1 MAYTVRKLLESE
13 QFPKMKLLCGEKGL
27 DLEVKGIRIIE
38 IEDMERYLTGGEIL
52 ITSFQV
58 YLSCSDREVEQH
70 FEDLVKSDI
79 SGFIVKKRKEYDPT
93 GRRLSLLE
101 KHCKKYEIPLVEIPG
116 DFDYWGIIRHV
127 MIQVFDKD
135 TARLKYFKITH
146 DSFNSFILK
155 NNGSSNTASDIIKFL
170 SIMIENPVVLYYGN
184 LNCMVST
191 NSDNS
196 KLILSDEIQP
206 YKPNIITKFQYM
218 KQMKGSC
225 VQYVVKFAILSE
237 VEVYITITEENR
249 ELTELDYMAIENAII
264 NLQYGFLSE
273 FAQDEVKKKYQRDI
287 VHNILNG
294 LLSSKEMTEA
304 AAQLGMKESDTY
316 RVVDFH
322 TIKKNVQ
329 RKYTKEQLQE
339 VGVIVGELMYLL
351 PDALI
356 YRNMDQIVMIQ
367 QVDSNQ
373 TELEYQKEMEEVED
387 VIQRSIL
394 YRKKDTDFQIGIG
407 KSVEGYQRLKES
419 YHEASRAIKY
429 IDIIRLVTG
438 DKNKSVVHY
447 SNLGFFQI
455 FGEIDD
461 VTELERY
468 IPETL
473 KKSNISVSLIKANR
487 TKITDSN
494 VYGISYGYD
503 VYAGGAGNDNDG
515 DAKDGRSGG
524 FVGFNDEGLLKNNNM
539 YYCDVVRGT
548 KDLVGPFSGK
558 SELDTVYAFNSQEK
572 VEGENNNYRI
582 YRKLDQSLDQ
592 IEKNNS
598 ILNSSHEKDD
608 ASGWDIY
615 TIGHMNPVKT
625 FETLKN
631 AVLVSKGDSVKA
643 DLNAYESS
651 AKAVLMS
658 DTKTTLN
665 TGESDTPEPS
675 ESQDPCDEN
684 IKLTINKVWKD
695 LNNFDHS
702 RPNSITVTISRTW
715 KDKAG
720 NEKTETVPRYESYKI
735 EGSSDKSK
743 WQKVIKELPAYT
755 TDGDE
760 IYYYT
765 YSITEAKVDGYT
777 TTIDKSQDGFTFT
790 ITNRHFPG
798 LPDTGGYGSYLIYL
812 IAVLLF
818 LVYFVMR
825 YKKCKENKKAEK
837 L

>member
-58 YLSCSDREVEQH
+58 YLSCNDREVEQH

-101 KHCKKYEIPLVEIPG
+101 KHCKKYKIPLVEIPG
-116 DFDYWGIIRHV
+116 DLYYWGIIRYV
-127 MIQVFDKD
+127 IMQVFDKA

-146 DSFNSFILK
+146 DNFNTFILN
-155 NNGSSNTASDIIKFL
+155 NNGSCNTASDIIKFL
-170 SIMIENPVVLYYGN
+170 SVMIENPVVLYYGN

-237 VEVYITITEENR
+237 MEIYITITEENR
-249 ELTELDYMAIENAII
+249 NLTELDYMAIENAII

-329 RKYTKEQLQE
+329 RKYTKEQLHE

-367 QVDSNQ
+367 QVDSDQ
-373 TELEYQKEMEEVED
+373 TELEYQKEMEEIEE
-387 VIQRSIL
+387 VIQQSIL
-394 YRKKDTDFQIGIG
+394 HRKKDTDFQIGIG

-419 YHEASRAIKY
+419 YHEASQAIKY
-429 IDIIRLVTG
+429 IEIIRQVTG

-455 FGEIDD
+455 FGKVDD
-461 VTELERY
+461 MTELERC
-468 IPETL
+468 IPDTL
-473 KKSNISVSLIKANR
+473 KKLYLYDDEHKGELITTLQMYLRNNQSIKKTAGAMFVHYR
-487 TKITDSN
+487 T
-494 VYGISYGYD
+494 ISYRLE
-503 VYAGGAGNDNDG
+503 
-515 DAKDGRSGG
+515 KIKQISG
-524 FVGFNDEGLLKNNNM
+524 
-539 YYCDVVRGT
+539 
-548 KDLVGPFSGK
+548 
-558 SELDTVYAFNSQEK
+558 
-572 VEGENNNYRI
+572 I
-582 YRKLDQSLDQ
+582 
-592 IEKNNS
+592 
-598 ILNSSHEKDD
+598 
-608 ASGWDIY
+608 
-615 TIGHMNPVKT
+615 
-625 FETLKN
+625 
-631 AVLVSKGDSVKA
+631 
-643 DLNAYESS
+643 
-651 AKAVLMS
+651 
-658 DTKTTLN
+658 
-665 TGESDTPEPS
+665 
-675 ESQDPCDEN
+675 
-684 IKLTINKVWKD
+684 
-695 LNNFDHS
+695 NFD
-702 RPNSITVTISRTW
+702 N
-715 KDKAG
+715 A
-720 NEKTETVPRYESYKI
+720 NEVLAVSNGLIIYKMLKEI
-735 EGSSDKSK
+735 E
-743 WQKVIKELPAYT
+743 
-755 TDGDE
+755 
-760 IYYYT
+760 
-765 YSITEAKVDGYT
+765 
-777 TTIDKSQDGFTFT
+777 
-790 ITNRHFPG
+790 
-798 LPDTGGYGSYLIYL
+798 
-812 IAVLLF
+812 
-818 LVYFVMR
+818 
-825 YKKCKENKKAEK
+825 
-837 L
+837 

>member
-101 KHCKKYEIPLVEIPG
+101 KHCKKYEIPLVEISE
-116 DFDYWGIIRHV
+116 DSYYWGIIRYV

-146 DSFNSFILK
+146 DSFNTFILK

-170 SIMIENPVVLYYGN
+170 SIMIENPVVLYYGD

-237 VEVYITITEENR
+237 VEIYITITEENR

-273 FAQDEVKKKYQRDI
+273 FAQNEVKKTYQRDLI
-287 VHNILNG
+287 HNILNG

-329 RKYTKEQLQE
+329 RKYTKEQLHE

-419 YHEASRAIKY
+419 YQEASRAIKY

-447 SNLGFFQI
+447 SSLGFFQI

-473 KKSNISVSLIKANR
+473 KKLYLYDDEHKGELITTLQMYLRNKQSIRKTADAMFVHYR
-487 TKITDSN
+487 T
-494 VYGISYGYD
+494 ISYRLE
-503 VYAGGAGNDNDG
+503 
-515 DAKDGRSGG
+515 KIKQISG
-524 FVGFNDEGLLKNNNM
+524 
-539 YYCDVVRGT
+539 
-548 KDLVGPFSGK
+548 
-558 SELDTVYAFNSQEK
+558 
-572 VEGENNNYRI
+572 I
-582 YRKLDQSLDQ
+582 
-592 IEKNNS
+592 
-598 ILNSSHEKDD
+598 
-608 ASGWDIY
+608 
-615 TIGHMNPVKT
+615 
-625 FETLKN
+625 
-631 AVLVSKGDSVKA
+631 
-643 DLNAYESS
+643 
-651 AKAVLMS
+651 
-658 DTKTTLN
+658 
-665 TGESDTPEPS
+665 
-675 ESQDPCDEN
+675 
-684 IKLTINKVWKD
+684 
-695 LNNFDHS
+695 NFD
-702 RPNSITVTISRTW
+702 N
-715 KDKAG
+715 A
-720 NEKTETVPRYESYKI
+720 NEVLAVSNGLIIYKMLKEI
-735 EGSSDKSK
+735 E
-743 WQKVIKELPAYT
+743 
-755 TDGDE
+755 
-760 IYYYT
+760 
-765 YSITEAKVDGYT
+765 
-777 TTIDKSQDGFTFT
+777 
-790 ITNRHFPG
+790 
-798 LPDTGGYGSYLIYL
+798 
-812 IAVLLF
+812 
-818 LVYFVMR
+818 
-825 YKKCKENKKAEK
+825 
-837 L
+837 

>member
-58 YLSCSDREVEQH
+58 YLSCNDREVEQH

-101 KHCKKYEIPLVEIPG
+101 KHCKKYEIPLVEISE
-116 DFDYWGIIRHV
+116 DLHYWGIIRYV
-127 MIQVFDKD
+127 IMQVFDKA

-146 DSFNSFILK
+146 DNFNAFILN
-155 NNGSSNTASDIIKFL
+155 NNGSCNTASNIIKFL
-170 SIMIENPVVLYYGN
+170 SVMIENPVVLYYGN

-329 RKYTKEQLQE
+329 SKYTKEQLHE
-339 VGVIVGELMYLL
+339 VGVIVSELKHLL

-473 KKSNISVSLIKANR
+473 KKLYLYDDEHKGELITTLQMYLRNNQSIKKTADAMFVHYR
-487 TKITDSN
+487 T
-494 VYGISYGYD
+494 ISYRLE
-503 VYAGGAGNDNDG
+503 
-515 DAKDGRSGG
+515 KIKQISG
-524 FVGFNDEGLLKNNNM
+524 
-539 YYCDVVRGT
+539 
-548 KDLVGPFSGK
+548 
-558 SELDTVYAFNSQEK
+558 
-572 VEGENNNYRI
+572 I
-582 YRKLDQSLDQ
+582 
-592 IEKNNS
+592 
-598 ILNSSHEKDD
+598 
-608 ASGWDIY
+608 
-615 TIGHMNPVKT
+615 
-625 FETLKN
+625 
-631 AVLVSKGDSVKA
+631 
-643 DLNAYESS
+643 
-651 AKAVLMS
+651 
-658 DTKTTLN
+658 
-665 TGESDTPEPS
+665 
-675 ESQDPCDEN
+675 
-684 IKLTINKVWKD
+684 
-695 LNNFDHS
+695 NFD
-702 RPNSITVTISRTW
+702 N
-715 KDKAG
+715 A
-720 NEKTETVPRYESYKI
+720 NEVLAVSNGLIIYKMLKEI
-735 EGSSDKSK
+735 E
-743 WQKVIKELPAYT
+743 
-755 TDGDE
+755 
-760 IYYYT
+760 
-765 YSITEAKVDGYT
+765 
-777 TTIDKSQDGFTFT
+777 
-790 ITNRHFPG
+790 
-798 LPDTGGYGSYLIYL
+798 
-812 IAVLLF
+812 
-818 LVYFVMR
+818 
-825 YKKCKENKKAEK
+825 
-837 L
+837 

>member
-58 YLSCSDREVEQH
+58 YLSCNDREVEQH

-101 KHCKKYEIPLVEIPG
+101 KHCKKYEIPLVEISE
-116 DFDYWGIIRHV
+116 DFYYWGIIRHV

-146 DSFNSFILK
+146 DNFNTFILK
-155 NNGSSNTASDIIKFL
+155 NNGSSNTASDIIRFL

-225 VQYVVKFAILSE
+225 VQYVVKFAIWSE
-237 VEVYITITEENR
+237 VEIYITITEENR
-249 ELTELDYMAIENAII
+249 GLTELDYMAIENAII

-273 FAQDEVKKKYQRDI
+273 FAQDEVKKKYQRDLI
-287 VHNILNG
+287 HNILNG

-304 AAQLGMKESDTY
+304 AAKLGMKESDTY

-322 TIKKNVQ
+322 TIKNNVQ
-329 RKYTKEQLQE
+329 SKYTKEQLHE
-339 VGVIVGELMYLL
+339 VDVIEGELKHLL

-367 QVDSNQ
+367 QVDSEQ

-387 VIQRSIL
+387 VIQRSIF

-407 KSVEGYQRLKES
+407 KSVKGYQRLKES
-419 YHEASRAIKY
+419 YHEASQAIKY
-429 IDIIRLVTG
+429 IEIVRLVTG

-461 VTELERY
+461 MTKLERY

-473 KKSNISVSLIKANR
+473 KKLYEYDDEHKGELIPTLQMFLSNNQSIRKTAGAMFVHYR
-487 TKITDSN
+487 M
-494 VYGISYGYD
+494 ISY
-503 VYAGGAGNDNDG
+503 
-515 DAKDGRSGG
+515 R
-524 FVGFNDEGLLKNNNM
+524 M
-539 YYCDVVRGT
+539 
-548 KDLVGPFSGK
+548 
-558 SELDTVYAFNSQEK
+558 EK
-572 VEGENNNYRI
+572 IKEI
-582 YRKLDQSLDQ
+582 
-592 IEKNNS
+592 
-598 ILNSSHEKDD
+598 
-608 ASGWDIY
+608 
-615 TIGHMNPVKT
+615 
-625 FETLKN
+625 
-631 AVLVSKGDSVKA
+631 
-643 DLNAYESS
+643 
-651 AKAVLMS
+651 
-658 DTKTTLN
+658 
-665 TGESDTPEPS
+665 TG
-675 ESQDPCDEN
+675 
-684 IKLTINKVWKD
+684 I
-695 LNNFDHS
+695 NFD
-702 RPNSITVTISRTW
+702 N
-715 KDKAG
+715 A
-720 NEKTETVPRYESYKI
+720 NEVLAVSNGLVIYKMLN
-735 EGSSDKSK
+735 
-743 WQKVIKELPAYT
+743 Q
-755 TDGDE
+755 
-760 IYYYT
+760 
-765 YSITEAKVDGYT
+765 
-777 TTIDKSQDGFTFT
+777 
-790 ITNRHFPG
+790 
-798 LPDTGGYGSYLIYL
+798 
-812 IAVLLF
+812 
-818 LVYFVMR
+818 
-825 YKKCKENKKAEK
+825 
-837 L
+837 

>member
-1 MAYTVRKLLESE
+1 MGYTVRKLLESE

-58 YLSCSDREVEQH
+58 YLSCNDREVEQH

-101 KHCKKYEIPLVEIPG
+101 KHCKKYEIPLVEISE
-116 DFDYWGIIRHV
+116 DFYYWGIIRHV
-127 MIQVFDKD
+127 MMQVFDKD

-146 DSFNSFILK
+146 DNFNTFILR

-225 VQYVVKFAILSE
+225 VQYVVKFAILNE
-237 VEVYITITEENR
+237 MEIYITITEENR

-273 FAQDEVKKKYQRDI
+273 FAQDEVKKKYQRDLI
-287 VHNILNG
+287 HNILNG
-294 LLSSKEMTEA
+294 SLSSKEMTEA

-322 TIKKNVQ
+322 TITKNVQ
-329 RKYTKEQLQE
+329 RKYTKEQLHE
-339 VGVIVGELMYLL
+339 VGVIEGELMHLL

-367 QVDSNQ
+367 QVDFDQ
-373 TELEYQKEMEEVED
+373 TELEYQKEMEEIEE
-387 VIQRSIL
+387 VIQQSIL

-419 YHEASRAIKY
+419 YYEASQAIKY
-429 IDIIRLVTG
+429 IEIIRQVTG

-473 KKSNISVSLIKANR
+473 KKLYLYDDEHKGELITTLQMYLRNNQSIKKTAGAMFAHYR
-487 TKITDSN
+487 T
-494 VYGISYGYD
+494 ISYRLE
-503 VYAGGAGNDNDG
+503 
-515 DAKDGRSGG
+515 KI
-524 FVGFNDEGLLKNNNM
+524 KQI
-539 YYCDVVRGT
+539 
-548 KDLVGPFSGK
+548 
-558 SELDTVYAFNSQEK
+558 SEINF
-572 VEGENNNYRI
+572 
-582 YRKLDQSLDQ
+582 
-592 IEKNNS
+592 
-598 ILNSSHEKDD
+598 DD
-608 ASGWDIY
+608 ANEVLAVSNGLIIY
-615 TIGHMNPVKT
+615 KM
-625 FETLKN
+625 LK
-631 AVLVSKGDSVKA
+631 
-643 DLNAYESS
+643 E
-651 AKAVLMS
+651 
-658 DTKTTLN
+658 
-665 TGESDTPEPS
+665 
-675 ESQDPCDEN
+675 
-684 IKLTINKVWKD
+684 
-695 LNNFDHS
+695 
-702 RPNSITVTISRTW
+702 
-715 KDKAG
+715 
-720 NEKTETVPRYESYKI
+720 I
-735 EGSSDKSK
+735 E
-743 WQKVIKELPAYT
+743 
-755 TDGDE
+755 
-760 IYYYT
+760 
-765 YSITEAKVDGYT
+765 
-777 TTIDKSQDGFTFT
+777 
-790 ITNRHFPG
+790 
-798 LPDTGGYGSYLIYL
+798 
-812 IAVLLF
+812 
-818 LVYFVMR
+818 
-825 YKKCKENKKAEK
+825 
-837 L
+837 

>member
-58 YLSCSDREVEQH
+58 YLSCNDREVEQH

-101 KHCKKYEIPLVEIPG
+101 KHCKKYEIPLVEISE
-116 DFDYWGIIRHV
+116 DLHYWGIIRYV
-127 MIQVFDKD
+127 IMQVFDKA

-146 DSFNSFILK
+146 DNFNTFILN
-155 NNGSSNTASDIIKFL
+155 NNGSCNTASDIIKFL
-170 SIMIENPVVLYYGN
+170 SVMIENPVVLYYGN

-225 VQYVVKFAILSE
+225 VQYVVKFAILNE
-237 VEVYITITEENR
+237 MEIYITITEENR

-304 AAQLGMKESDTY
+304 ASQLGMKESDTY

-473 KKSNISVSLIKANR
+473 KKLYLYDDEHKGELITTLQMYLRNNQSIKKTAGAMFVHYR
-487 TKITDSN
+487 T
-494 VYGISYGYD
+494 ISYRLE
-503 VYAGGAGNDNDG
+503 
-515 DAKDGRSGG
+515 KIKQISGIN
-524 FVGFNDEGLLKNNNM
+524 F
-539 YYCDVVRGT
+539 
-548 KDLVGPFSGK
+548 
-558 SELDTVYAFNSQEK
+558 
-572 VEGENNNYRI
+572 
-582 YRKLDQSLDQ
+582 
-592 IEKNNS
+592 
-598 ILNSSHEKDD
+598 DD
-608 ASGWDIY
+608 ANEVLAVSNGLIIY
-615 TIGHMNPVKT
+615 KM
-625 FETLKN
+625 LK
-631 AVLVSKGDSVKA
+631 
-643 DLNAYESS
+643 E
-651 AKAVLMS
+651 
-658 DTKTTLN
+658 
-665 TGESDTPEPS
+665 
-675 ESQDPCDEN
+675 
-684 IKLTINKVWKD
+684 
-695 LNNFDHS
+695 
-702 RPNSITVTISRTW
+702 
-715 KDKAG
+715 
-720 NEKTETVPRYESYKI
+720 I
-735 EGSSDKSK
+735 E
-743 WQKVIKELPAYT
+743 
-755 TDGDE
+755 
-760 IYYYT
+760 
-765 YSITEAKVDGYT
+765 
-777 TTIDKSQDGFTFT
+777 
-790 ITNRHFPG
+790 
-798 LPDTGGYGSYLIYL
+798 
-812 IAVLLF
+812 
-818 LVYFVMR
+818 
-825 YKKCKENKKAEK
+825 
-837 L
+837 

>member
-58 YLSCSDREVEQH
+58 YLSCNDREVEQH

-101 KHCKKYEIPLVEIPG
+101 KHCKKYEIPLVEISE
-116 DFDYWGIIRHV
+116 DSYYWGIIRYV
-127 MIQVFDKD
+127 IMQVFDKA

-146 DSFNSFILK
+146 DNFNAFILN
-155 NNGSSNTASDIIKFL
+155 NNGACNTASNIIKFL
-170 SIMIENPVVLYYGN
+170 SVMIENPVVLYYGN

-225 VQYVVKFAILSE
+225 VQYVVKFAILNE
-237 VEVYITITEENR
+237 MEIYITITEENR

-273 FAQDEVKKKYQRDI
+273 FAQDEVKKKYQRDLI
-287 VHNILNG
+287 HNILNG

-387 VIQRSIL
+387 VIQRSIF

-473 KKSNISVSLIKANR
+473 KKLYLYDDEHKGELITTLQMYLRNNQSIKKTAGAMFVHYR
-487 TKITDSN
+487 T
-494 VYGISYGYD
+494 ISYRLE
-503 VYAGGAGNDNDG
+503 
-515 DAKDGRSGG
+515 KIKQISGIN
-524 FVGFNDEGLLKNNNM
+524 F
-539 YYCDVVRGT
+539 
-548 KDLVGPFSGK
+548 
-558 SELDTVYAFNSQEK
+558 
-572 VEGENNNYRI
+572 
-582 YRKLDQSLDQ
+582 
-592 IEKNNS
+592 
-598 ILNSSHEKDD
+598 DD
-608 ASGWDIY
+608 ANEVLAVSNGLIIY
-615 TIGHMNPVKT
+615 KM
-625 FETLKN
+625 LK
-631 AVLVSKGDSVKA
+631 
-643 DLNAYESS
+643 E
-651 AKAVLMS
+651 
-658 DTKTTLN
+658 
-665 TGESDTPEPS
+665 
-675 ESQDPCDEN
+675 
-684 IKLTINKVWKD
+684 
-695 LNNFDHS
+695 
-702 RPNSITVTISRTW
+702 
-715 KDKAG
+715 
-720 NEKTETVPRYESYKI
+720 I
-735 EGSSDKSK
+735 E
-743 WQKVIKELPAYT
+743 
-755 TDGDE
+755 
-760 IYYYT
+760 
-765 YSITEAKVDGYT
+765 
-777 TTIDKSQDGFTFT
+777 
-790 ITNRHFPG
+790 
-798 LPDTGGYGSYLIYL
+798 
-812 IAVLLF
+812 
-818 LVYFVMR
+818 
-825 YKKCKENKKAEK
+825 
-837 L
+837 

>member
-58 YLSCSDREVEQH
+58 YLSCNDREVEQH

-101 KHCKKYEIPLVEIPG
+101 KHCKKYEIPLVEISE
-116 DFDYWGIIRHV
+116 DLYYWGIIRYV
-127 MIQVFDKD
+127 IMQVFDKV

-146 DSFNSFILK
+146 DNFNTFILN
-155 NNGSSNTASDIIKFL
+155 NNGSCNTASDIIKFL
-170 SIMIENPVVLYYGN
+170 SVMIENPVVLYYGN

-225 VQYVVKFAILSE
+225 VQYVVKFAILNE
-237 VEVYITITEENR
+237 MEIYITITEENR

-367 QVDSNQ
+367 QVDSDQ
-373 TELEYQKEMEEVED
+373 TELEYQKEMEEIEE
-387 VIQRSIL
+387 VIQQSIL
-394 YRKKDTDFQIGIG
+394 HRKKDTDFQIGIG

-419 YHEASRAIKY
+419 YHEASQAIKY
-429 IDIIRLVTG
+429 IEIIRQVTG

-455 FGEIDD
+455 FGKVDD
-461 VTELERY
+461 MTELERC

-473 KKSNISVSLIKANR
+473 KKLYLYDDEHKGELITTLQMYLRNNQSIKKTAGAMFVHYR
-487 TKITDSN
+487 T
-494 VYGISYGYD
+494 ISYRLE
-503 VYAGGAGNDNDG
+503 
-515 DAKDGRSGG
+515 KIKQISG
-524 FVGFNDEGLLKNNNM
+524 
-539 YYCDVVRGT
+539 
-548 KDLVGPFSGK
+548 
-558 SELDTVYAFNSQEK
+558 
-572 VEGENNNYRI
+572 I
-582 YRKLDQSLDQ
+582 
-592 IEKNNS
+592 
-598 ILNSSHEKDD
+598 
-608 ASGWDIY
+608 
-615 TIGHMNPVKT
+615 
-625 FETLKN
+625 
-631 AVLVSKGDSVKA
+631 
-643 DLNAYESS
+643 
-651 AKAVLMS
+651 
-658 DTKTTLN
+658 
-665 TGESDTPEPS
+665 
-675 ESQDPCDEN
+675 
-684 IKLTINKVWKD
+684 
-695 LNNFDHS
+695 NFD
-702 RPNSITVTISRTW
+702 N
-715 KDKAG
+715 A
-720 NEKTETVPRYESYKI
+720 NEVLAVSNGLIIYKMLKEI
-735 EGSSDKSK
+735 E
-743 WQKVIKELPAYT
+743 
-755 TDGDE
+755 
-760 IYYYT
+760 
-765 YSITEAKVDGYT
+765 
-777 TTIDKSQDGFTFT
+777 
-790 ITNRHFPG
+790 
-798 LPDTGGYGSYLIYL
+798 
-812 IAVLLF
+812 
-818 LVYFVMR
+818 
-825 YKKCKENKKAEK
+825 
-837 L
+837 

>member
-101 KHCKKYEIPLVEIPG
+101 KHCKKYEIPLVEISE
-116 DFDYWGIIRHV
+116 DSYYWGIIRYV

-146 DSFNSFILK
+146 DSFNTFILK

-170 SIMIENPVVLYYGN
+170 SIMIENPVVLYYGD

-237 VEVYITITEENR
+237 VEIYITITEENR

-329 RKYTKEQLQE
+329 RKYTKEQLHE
-339 VGVIVGELMYLL
+339 VGVIEGELMHLL

-367 QVDSNQ
+367 QVDSDQ
-373 TELEYQKEMEEVED
+373 TELEYQKEMEEIEE

-419 YHEASRAIKY
+419 YYEASQAIKY
-429 IDIIRLVTG
+429 IEIIRQVTG
-438 DKNKSVVHY
+438 DKNKSVVQY

-455 FGEIDD
+455 FGKVDD
-461 VTELERY
+461 MTELERC

-473 KKSNISVSLIKANR
+473 KKLYLYDDEHKGELITTLQMYLRNNQSIKKTASAMFVHYR
-487 TKITDSN
+487 T
-494 VYGISYGYD
+494 ISYRLE
-503 VYAGGAGNDNDG
+503 
-515 DAKDGRSGG
+515 KIKQISG
-524 FVGFNDEGLLKNNNM
+524 
-539 YYCDVVRGT
+539 
-548 KDLVGPFSGK
+548 
-558 SELDTVYAFNSQEK
+558 
-572 VEGENNNYRI
+572 I
-582 YRKLDQSLDQ
+582 
-592 IEKNNS
+592 
-598 ILNSSHEKDD
+598 
-608 ASGWDIY
+608 
-615 TIGHMNPVKT
+615 
-625 FETLKN
+625 
-631 AVLVSKGDSVKA
+631 
-643 DLNAYESS
+643 
-651 AKAVLMS
+651 
-658 DTKTTLN
+658 
-665 TGESDTPEPS
+665 
-675 ESQDPCDEN
+675 
-684 IKLTINKVWKD
+684 
-695 LNNFDHS
+695 NFD
-702 RPNSITVTISRTW
+702 N
-715 KDKAG
+715 A
-720 NEKTETVPRYESYKI
+720 NEVLAVSNGLIIYKMLKEI
-735 EGSSDKSK
+735 E
-743 WQKVIKELPAYT
+743 
-755 TDGDE
+755 
-760 IYYYT
+760 
-765 YSITEAKVDGYT
+765 
-777 TTIDKSQDGFTFT
+777 
-790 ITNRHFPG
+790 
-798 LPDTGGYGSYLIYL
+798 
-812 IAVLLF
+812 
-818 LVYFVMR
+818 
-825 YKKCKENKKAEK
+825 
-837 L
+837 

>member
-58 YLSCSDREVEQH
+58 YLSCNDREVEQH

-116 DFDYWGIIRHV
+116 DLYYWGIIRYV
-127 MIQVFDKD
+127 IMQVFDKA

-146 DSFNSFILK
+146 DNFNAFILN

-170 SIMIENPVVLYYGN
+170 SVMIENPVVLYYGN

-196 KLILSDEIQP
+196 KLILSDEIQQ

-225 VQYVVKFAILSE
+225 VQYVVKFAILNE
-237 VEVYITITEENR
+237 VEIYITITEENR

-329 RKYTKEQLQE
+329 SKYTKEQLHE
-339 VGVIVGELMYLL
+339 VGVIEGELKHLL

-394 YRKKDTDFQIGIG
+394 HRKKDTDFQIGIG

-473 KKSNISVSLIKANR
+473 KKLYLYDDEHKGELITTLQMYLRNNQSIKKTAGAMFVHYR
-487 TKITDSN
+487 T
-494 VYGISYGYD
+494 ISYRLE
-503 VYAGGAGNDNDG
+503 
-515 DAKDGRSGG
+515 KIKQISG
-524 FVGFNDEGLLKNNNM
+524 
-539 YYCDVVRGT
+539 
-548 KDLVGPFSGK
+548 
-558 SELDTVYAFNSQEK
+558 
-572 VEGENNNYRI
+572 I
-582 YRKLDQSLDQ
+582 
-592 IEKNNS
+592 
-598 ILNSSHEKDD
+598 
-608 ASGWDIY
+608 
-615 TIGHMNPVKT
+615 
-625 FETLKN
+625 
-631 AVLVSKGDSVKA
+631 
-643 DLNAYESS
+643 
-651 AKAVLMS
+651 
-658 DTKTTLN
+658 
-665 TGESDTPEPS
+665 
-675 ESQDPCDEN
+675 
-684 IKLTINKVWKD
+684 
-695 LNNFDHS
+695 NFD
-702 RPNSITVTISRTW
+702 N
-715 KDKAG
+715 A
-720 NEKTETVPRYESYKI
+720 NEVLAVSNGLIIYKMLKEI
-735 EGSSDKSK
+735 E
-743 WQKVIKELPAYT
+743 
-755 TDGDE
+755 
-760 IYYYT
+760 
-765 YSITEAKVDGYT
+765 
-777 TTIDKSQDGFTFT
+777 
-790 ITNRHFPG
+790 
-798 LPDTGGYGSYLIYL
+798 
-812 IAVLLF
+812 
-818 LVYFVMR
+818 
-825 YKKCKENKKAEK
+825 
-837 L
+837 

>member
-58 YLSCSDREVEQH
+58 YLSCNDREVEQH

-101 KHCKKYEIPLVEIPG
+101 KHCKKYEIPLVEISE
-116 DFDYWGIIRHV
+116 DLHYCGIIRYV
-127 MIQVFDKD
+127 IMQVFDKA

-146 DSFNSFILK
+146 DNFNAFILN
-155 NNGSSNTASDIIKFL
+155 NNGSCNTASNIIKFL
-170 SIMIENPVVLYYGN
+170 SVMIENPVVLYYGN

-237 VEVYITITEENR
+237 VEIYITITEENR

-304 AAQLGMKESDTY
+304 ASQLGMKESDTY

-329 RKYTKEQLQE
+329 RKYTKEQLHE
-339 VGVIVGELMYLL
+339 VGVIEGELMHLL

-367 QVDSNQ
+367 QVDSDQ
-373 TELEYQKEMEEVED
+373 TELEYQKEMEEIEE

-419 YHEASRAIKY
+419 YYEASQAIKY
-429 IDIIRLVTG
+429 IEIIRQVTG

-455 FGEIDD
+455 FGKVDD
-461 VTELERY
+461 MTELERC

-473 KKSNISVSLIKANR
+473 KKLYLYDDEHKGELI
-487 TKITDSN
+487 TTLQM
-494 VYGISYGYD
+494 Y
-503 VYAGGAGNDNDG
+503 
-515 DAKDGRSGG
+515 
-524 FVGFNDEGLLKNNNM
+524 LKNNQSIKKTADEM
-539 YYCDVVRGT
+539 FVHYRTISYRLE
-548 KDLVGPFSGK
+548 KIKQISGIN
-558 SELDTVYAFNSQEK
+558 F
-572 VEGENNNYRI
+572 
-582 YRKLDQSLDQ
+582 
-592 IEKNNS
+592 
-598 ILNSSHEKDD
+598 DD
-608 ASGWDIY
+608 ANEVLAVSNGLIIY
-615 TIGHMNPVKT
+615 KM
-625 FETLKN
+625 LK
-631 AVLVSKGDSVKA
+631 
-643 DLNAYESS
+643 E
-651 AKAVLMS
+651 
-658 DTKTTLN
+658 
-665 TGESDTPEPS
+665 
-675 ESQDPCDEN
+675 
-684 IKLTINKVWKD
+684 
-695 LNNFDHS
+695 
-702 RPNSITVTISRTW
+702 
-715 KDKAG
+715 
-720 NEKTETVPRYESYKI
+720 I
-735 EGSSDKSK
+735 E
-743 WQKVIKELPAYT
+743 
-755 TDGDE
+755 
-760 IYYYT
+760 
-765 YSITEAKVDGYT
+765 
-777 TTIDKSQDGFTFT
+777 
-790 ITNRHFPG
+790 
-798 LPDTGGYGSYLIYL
+798 
-812 IAVLLF
+812 
-818 LVYFVMR
+818 
-825 YKKCKENKKAEK
+825 
-837 L
+837 

>member
-101 KHCKKYEIPLVEIPG
+101 KHCKKYEIPLVEISE
-116 DFDYWGIIRHV
+116 DSYYWGIIRYV
-127 MIQVFDKD
+127 IMQVFDKA

-146 DSFNSFILK
+146 DNFNTFILN
-155 NNGSSNTASDIIKFL
+155 NNGSCNTASDIIKFL
-170 SIMIENPVVLYYGN
+170 SVMIENPVVLYYGN

-237 VEVYITITEENR
+237 VEIYITITEENR

-273 FAQDEVKKKYQRDI
+273 FAQDEVKKKYQRDLI
-287 VHNILNG
+287 HNILNG

-322 TIKKNVQ
+322 TITKNVQ
-329 RKYTKEQLQE
+329 RKYTKEQLHE
-339 VGVIVGELMYLL
+339 VGVIEGELKHLL

-367 QVDSNQ
+367 QVDSDQ
-373 TELEYQKEMEEVED
+373 TELEYQKEMEEIEE

-419 YHEASRAIKY
+419 YYEASQAIKY
-429 IDIIRLVTG
+429 IEIIRQVTG

-447 SNLGFFQI
+447 SSLGFFQI

-473 KKSNISVSLIKANR
+473 KKLYLYDDEHKGELITTLQMYLRNNQSIKKTAGAMFVHYR
-487 TKITDSN
+487 T
-494 VYGISYGYD
+494 ISYRLE
-503 VYAGGAGNDNDG
+503 
-515 DAKDGRSGG
+515 KIKQISG
-524 FVGFNDEGLLKNNNM
+524 
-539 YYCDVVRGT
+539 
-548 KDLVGPFSGK
+548 
-558 SELDTVYAFNSQEK
+558 
-572 VEGENNNYRI
+572 I
-582 YRKLDQSLDQ
+582 
-592 IEKNNS
+592 
-598 ILNSSHEKDD
+598 
-608 ASGWDIY
+608 
-615 TIGHMNPVKT
+615 
-625 FETLKN
+625 
-631 AVLVSKGDSVKA
+631 
-643 DLNAYESS
+643 
-651 AKAVLMS
+651 
-658 DTKTTLN
+658 
-665 TGESDTPEPS
+665 
-675 ESQDPCDEN
+675 
-684 IKLTINKVWKD
+684 
-695 LNNFDHS
+695 NFD
-702 RPNSITVTISRTW
+702 N
-715 KDKAG
+715 A
-720 NEKTETVPRYESYKI
+720 NEVLAVSNGLIIYKMLKEI
-735 EGSSDKSK
+735 E
-743 WQKVIKELPAYT
+743 
-755 TDGDE
+755 
-760 IYYYT
+760 
-765 YSITEAKVDGYT
+765 
-777 TTIDKSQDGFTFT
+777 
-790 ITNRHFPG
+790 
-798 LPDTGGYGSYLIYL
+798 
-812 IAVLLF
+812 
-818 LVYFVMR
+818 
-825 YKKCKENKKAEK
+825 
-837 L
+837 

>member
-70 FEDLVKSDI
+70 FEDLVKSEI

-101 KHCKKYEIPLVEIPG
+101 KHCKKYEIPLVEISE
-116 DFDYWGIIRHV
+116 DSYYWGIIRYV

-146 DSFNSFILK
+146 DSFNTFILK

-237 VEVYITITEENR
+237 VEIYITITEENR

-273 FAQDEVKKKYQRDI
+273 FAQNEVKKTYQRDLI
-287 VHNILNG
+287 HNILNG

-329 RKYTKEQLQE
+329 RKYTKEQLHE

-419 YHEASRAIKY
+419 YQEASRAIKY

-447 SNLGFFQI
+447 SSLGFFQI

-473 KKSNISVSLIKANR
+473 KKLYLYDDEHKGELITTLQMYLRNNQSIKKTADAMFVHYR
-487 TKITDSN
+487 T
-494 VYGISYGYD
+494 ISYRLE
-503 VYAGGAGNDNDG
+503 
-515 DAKDGRSGG
+515 KIKQISG
-524 FVGFNDEGLLKNNNM
+524 
-539 YYCDVVRGT
+539 
-548 KDLVGPFSGK
+548 
-558 SELDTVYAFNSQEK
+558 
-572 VEGENNNYRI
+572 I
-582 YRKLDQSLDQ
+582 
-592 IEKNNS
+592 
-598 ILNSSHEKDD
+598 
-608 ASGWDIY
+608 
-615 TIGHMNPVKT
+615 
-625 FETLKN
+625 
-631 AVLVSKGDSVKA
+631 
-643 DLNAYESS
+643 
-651 AKAVLMS
+651 
-658 DTKTTLN
+658 
-665 TGESDTPEPS
+665 
-675 ESQDPCDEN
+675 
-684 IKLTINKVWKD
+684 
-695 LNNFDHS
+695 NFD
-702 RPNSITVTISRTW
+702 N
-715 KDKAG
+715 A
-720 NEKTETVPRYESYKI
+720 NEVLAVSNGLIIYKMLKEI
-735 EGSSDKSK
+735 E
-743 WQKVIKELPAYT
+743 
-755 TDGDE
+755 
-760 IYYYT
+760 
-765 YSITEAKVDGYT
+765 
-777 TTIDKSQDGFTFT
+777 
-790 ITNRHFPG
+790 
-798 LPDTGGYGSYLIYL
+798 
-812 IAVLLF
+812 
-818 LVYFVMR
+818 
-825 YKKCKENKKAEK
+825 
-837 L
+837 

>member
-101 KHCKKYEIPLVEIPG
+101 KHCKKYEIPLVEISE
-116 DFDYWGIIRHV
+116 DSYYWGIIRYV

-146 DSFNSFILK
+146 DSFNTFILK

-237 VEVYITITEENR
+237 VEIYITITEENR

-287 VHNILNG
+287 IHNILNG

-322 TIKKNVQ
+322 TITKNVQ
-329 RKYTKEQLQE
+329 RKYTKEQLHE
-339 VGVIVGELMYLL
+339 VGVIEGELMHLL

-367 QVDSNQ
+367 QVDSDQ
-373 TELEYQKEMEEVED
+373 TELEYQKEMEEIEE

-419 YHEASRAIKY
+419 YYEASQAIKY
-429 IDIIRLVTG
+429 IEIIRLVTG

-455 FGEIDD
+455 FGKVDD
-461 VTELERY
+461 MTELERC

-473 KKSNISVSLIKANR
+473 KKLYLYDDEHKGELITTLQMYLRNNQSIKKTAGAMFVHYR
-487 TKITDSN
+487 T
-494 VYGISYGYD
+494 ISYRLE
-503 VYAGGAGNDNDG
+503 
-515 DAKDGRSGG
+515 KIKQISG
-524 FVGFNDEGLLKNNNM
+524 
-539 YYCDVVRGT
+539 
-548 KDLVGPFSGK
+548 
-558 SELDTVYAFNSQEK
+558 
-572 VEGENNNYRI
+572 I
-582 YRKLDQSLDQ
+582 
-592 IEKNNS
+592 
-598 ILNSSHEKDD
+598 
-608 ASGWDIY
+608 
-615 TIGHMNPVKT
+615 
-625 FETLKN
+625 
-631 AVLVSKGDSVKA
+631 
-643 DLNAYESS
+643 
-651 AKAVLMS
+651 
-658 DTKTTLN
+658 
-665 TGESDTPEPS
+665 
-675 ESQDPCDEN
+675 
-684 IKLTINKVWKD
+684 
-695 LNNFDHS
+695 NFD
-702 RPNSITVTISRTW
+702 N
-715 KDKAG
+715 A
-720 NEKTETVPRYESYKI
+720 NEVLAVSNGLIIYKMLKEI
-735 EGSSDKSK
+735 E
-743 WQKVIKELPAYT
+743 
-755 TDGDE
+755 
-760 IYYYT
+760 
-765 YSITEAKVDGYT
+765 
-777 TTIDKSQDGFTFT
+777 
-790 ITNRHFPG
+790 
-798 LPDTGGYGSYLIYL
+798 
-812 IAVLLF
+812 
-818 LVYFVMR
+818 
-825 YKKCKENKKAEK
+825 
-837 L
+837 

>member
-58 YLSCSDREVEQH
+58 YLSCNDREVEQH

-101 KHCKKYEIPLVEIPG
+101 KHCKKYEIPLVEISE
-116 DFDYWGIIRHV
+116 DLHYWGIIRYV
-127 MIQVFDKD
+127 IMQVFDKA

-146 DSFNSFILK
+146 DNFNAFILN
-155 NNGSSNTASDIIKFL
+155 NNGSCNTASNIIKFL
-170 SIMIENPVVLYYGN
+170 SVMIENPVVLYYGN

-237 VEVYITITEENR
+237 VEIYITITEENR

-304 AAQLGMKESDTY
+304 ASQLGMKESDTY

-373 TELEYQKEMEEVED
+373 TELEYQKEMEEIED

-419 YHEASRAIKY
+419 YYEASQAIKY
-429 IDIIRLVTG
+429 IEIIRQVTG

-455 FGEIDD
+455 FGKVDD
-461 VTELERY
+461 MTELERC

-473 KKSNISVSLIKANR
+473 KKLYLYDDEHKGELITTLQMYLRNNQSIKKTAGAMFVHYR
-487 TKITDSN
+487 T
-494 VYGISYGYD
+494 ISYRLE
-503 VYAGGAGNDNDG
+503 
-515 DAKDGRSGG
+515 KIKQISG
-524 FVGFNDEGLLKNNNM
+524 
-539 YYCDVVRGT
+539 
-548 KDLVGPFSGK
+548 
-558 SELDTVYAFNSQEK
+558 
-572 VEGENNNYRI
+572 I
-582 YRKLDQSLDQ
+582 
-592 IEKNNS
+592 
-598 ILNSSHEKDD
+598 
-608 ASGWDIY
+608 
-615 TIGHMNPVKT
+615 
-625 FETLKN
+625 
-631 AVLVSKGDSVKA
+631 
-643 DLNAYESS
+643 
-651 AKAVLMS
+651 
-658 DTKTTLN
+658 
-665 TGESDTPEPS
+665 
-675 ESQDPCDEN
+675 
-684 IKLTINKVWKD
+684 
-695 LNNFDHS
+695 NFD
-702 RPNSITVTISRTW
+702 N
-715 KDKAG
+715 A
-720 NEKTETVPRYESYKI
+720 NEVLAVSNGLIIYKMLKEI
-735 EGSSDKSK
+735 E
-743 WQKVIKELPAYT
+743 
-755 TDGDE
+755 
-760 IYYYT
+760 
-765 YSITEAKVDGYT
+765 
-777 TTIDKSQDGFTFT
+777 
-790 ITNRHFPG
+790 
-798 LPDTGGYGSYLIYL
+798 
-812 IAVLLF
+812 
-818 LVYFVMR
+818 
-825 YKKCKENKKAEK
+825 
-837 L
+837 

>member
-38 IEDMERYLTGGEIL
+38 IENMERYLTGGEIL

-58 YLSCSDREVEQH
+58 YLSCNDREVEQH

-101 KHCKKYEIPLVEIPG
+101 KHCKKYEIPLVEISE
-116 DFDYWGIIRHV
+116 DSYYWGIIRYV
-127 MIQVFDKD
+127 IMQVFDKA

-146 DSFNSFILK
+146 DNFNTFILN
-155 NNGSSNTASDIIKFL
+155 NNGSCNTASNIIKFL
-170 SIMIENPVVLYYGN
+170 SVMIENPVVLYYGN

-237 VEVYITITEENR
+237 VEIYITITEENR
-249 ELTELDYMAIENAII
+249 GLTELDYMAIENAII

-287 VHNILNG
+287 IHNILNG

-322 TIKKNVQ
+322 TIKNNVQ
-329 RKYTKEQLQE
+329 SKYTKEQLHE
-339 VGVIVGELMYLL
+339 VGVIEGELKHLL

-367 QVDSNQ
+367 QVDSDQ

-387 VIQRSIL
+387 VIQRSIF

-407 KSVEGYQRLKES
+407 KSVKGYQRLKES
-419 YHEASRAIKY
+419 YHEASQAIKY
-429 IDIIRLVTG
+429 IEIVRLVTG

-461 VTELERY
+461 MTKLERY

-473 KKSNISVSLIKANR
+473 KKLYEYDDEHKGELIPTLQMFLSNNQSIRKTAGAMFVHYR
-487 TKITDSN
+487 T
-494 VYGISYGYD
+494 ISY
-503 VYAGGAGNDNDG
+503 
-515 DAKDGRSGG
+515 R
-524 FVGFNDEGLLKNNNM
+524 M
-539 YYCDVVRGT
+539 
-548 KDLVGPFSGK
+548 
-558 SELDTVYAFNSQEK
+558 EK
-572 VEGENNNYRI
+572 IKEI
-582 YRKLDQSLDQ
+582 
-592 IEKNNS
+592 
-598 ILNSSHEKDD
+598 
-608 ASGWDIY
+608 
-615 TIGHMNPVKT
+615 
-625 FETLKN
+625 
-631 AVLVSKGDSVKA
+631 
-643 DLNAYESS
+643 
-651 AKAVLMS
+651 
-658 DTKTTLN
+658 
-665 TGESDTPEPS
+665 TG
-675 ESQDPCDEN
+675 
-684 IKLTINKVWKD
+684 I
-695 LNNFDHS
+695 NFD
-702 RPNSITVTISRTW
+702 N
-715 KDKAG
+715 A
-720 NEKTETVPRYESYKI
+720 NEVLAVSNGLVIYKMLN
-735 EGSSDKSK
+735 
-743 WQKVIKELPAYT
+743 Q
-755 TDGDE
+755 
-760 IYYYT
+760 
-765 YSITEAKVDGYT
+765 
-777 TTIDKSQDGFTFT
+777 
-790 ITNRHFPG
+790 
-798 LPDTGGYGSYLIYL
+798 
-812 IAVLLF
+812 
-818 LVYFVMR
+818 
-825 YKKCKENKKAEK
+825 
-837 L
+837 

>member
-58 YLSCSDREVEQH
+58 YLSCNDREVEQH

-101 KHCKKYEIPLVEIPG
+101 KHCKKYEIPLVEISE
-116 DFDYWGIIRHV
+116 DFYYWEIIRHV
-127 MIQVFDKD
+127 MMQVFDKD

-146 DSFNSFILK
+146 DSFNTFILK

-237 VEVYITITEENR
+237 VEIYITITEENR

-273 FAQDEVKKKYQRDI
+273 FAQDEVKKKYQRDLI
-287 VHNILNG
+287 HNILNG

-304 AAQLGMKESDTY
+304 AAQLGMKESHTY

-322 TIKKNVQ
+322 TITKNVQ
-329 RKYTKEQLQE
+329 RKYTKEQLHE
-339 VGVIVGELMYLL
+339 VGVIEGELMHLL

-419 YHEASRAIKY
+419 YYEASQAIKY
-429 IDIIRLVTG
+429 IEIIRQVTG

-473 KKSNISVSLIKANR
+473 KKLYLYDDEHKGELITTLQMYLRNNQSIKKTADEMFVHYR
-487 TKITDSN
+487 T
-494 VYGISYGYD
+494 ISYRLE
-503 VYAGGAGNDNDG
+503 
-515 DAKDGRSGG
+515 KIKQISGIN
-524 FVGFNDEGLLKNNNM
+524 F
-539 YYCDVVRGT
+539 
-548 KDLVGPFSGK
+548 
-558 SELDTVYAFNSQEK
+558 
-572 VEGENNNYRI
+572 
-582 YRKLDQSLDQ
+582 
-592 IEKNNS
+592 
-598 ILNSSHEKDD
+598 DD
-608 ASGWDIY
+608 ANEVLAVSNGLIIY
-615 TIGHMNPVKT
+615 KM
-625 FETLKN
+625 LK
-631 AVLVSKGDSVKA
+631 
-643 DLNAYESS
+643 E
-651 AKAVLMS
+651 
-658 DTKTTLN
+658 
-665 TGESDTPEPS
+665 
-675 ESQDPCDEN
+675 
-684 IKLTINKVWKD
+684 
-695 LNNFDHS
+695 
-702 RPNSITVTISRTW
+702 
-715 KDKAG
+715 
-720 NEKTETVPRYESYKI
+720 I
-735 EGSSDKSK
+735 E
-743 WQKVIKELPAYT
+743 
-755 TDGDE
+755 
-760 IYYYT
+760 
-765 YSITEAKVDGYT
+765 
-777 TTIDKSQDGFTFT
+777 
-790 ITNRHFPG
+790 
-798 LPDTGGYGSYLIYL
+798 
-812 IAVLLF
+812 
-818 LVYFVMR
+818 
-825 YKKCKENKKAEK
+825 
-837 L
+837 

>member
-52 ITSFQV
+52 ITNFQV

-101 KHCKKYEIPLVEIPG
+101 KHCKKYEIPLVEISE
-116 DFDYWGIIRHV
+116 DSYYWGIIRYV
-127 MIQVFDKD
+127 IMQVFDKD

-146 DSFNSFILK
+146 DSFNMFILK

-184 LNCMVST
+184 LNYMVST

-237 VEVYITITEENR
+237 VEIYITITEENR

-287 VHNILNG
+287 IHNILNG

-329 RKYTKEQLQE
+329 RKYTKEQLHE
-339 VGVIVGELMYLL
+339 VGVIEGELMHLL

-419 YHEASRAIKY
+419 YHEASQAIKY
-429 IDIIRLVTG
+429 IEIIRLVTG

-455 FGEIDD
+455 FSEIDD

-473 KKSNISVSLIKANR
+473 KKLYLYDDEHKGELITTLQMYLRNNQSIKKTAGAMFVHYR
-487 TKITDSN
+487 T
-494 VYGISYGYD
+494 ISYRLE
-503 VYAGGAGNDNDG
+503 
-515 DAKDGRSGG
+515 KIKQISG
-524 FVGFNDEGLLKNNNM
+524 
-539 YYCDVVRGT
+539 
-548 KDLVGPFSGK
+548 
-558 SELDTVYAFNSQEK
+558 
-572 VEGENNNYRI
+572 I
-582 YRKLDQSLDQ
+582 
-592 IEKNNS
+592 
-598 ILNSSHEKDD
+598 
-608 ASGWDIY
+608 
-615 TIGHMNPVKT
+615 
-625 FETLKN
+625 
-631 AVLVSKGDSVKA
+631 
-643 DLNAYESS
+643 
-651 AKAVLMS
+651 
-658 DTKTTLN
+658 
-665 TGESDTPEPS
+665 
-675 ESQDPCDEN
+675 
-684 IKLTINKVWKD
+684 
-695 LNNFDHS
+695 NFD
-702 RPNSITVTISRTW
+702 N
-715 KDKAG
+715 A
-720 NEKTETVPRYESYKI
+720 NEVLAVSNGLIIYKMLKEI
-735 EGSSDKSK
+735 E
-743 WQKVIKELPAYT
+743 
-755 TDGDE
+755 
-760 IYYYT
+760 
-765 YSITEAKVDGYT
+765 
-777 TTIDKSQDGFTFT
+777 
-790 ITNRHFPG
+790 
-798 LPDTGGYGSYLIYL
+798 
-812 IAVLLF
+812 
-818 LVYFVMR
+818 
-825 YKKCKENKKAEK
+825 
-837 L
+837 

>member
-58 YLSCSDREVEQH
+58 YLSCNDREVEQH

-101 KHCKKYEIPLVEIPG
+101 KHCKKYEIPLVEISE
-116 DFDYWGIIRHV
+116 DSYYWGIIRYV
-127 MIQVFDKD
+127 IMQVFDKA

-146 DSFNSFILK
+146 DNFNTFILR

-237 VEVYITITEENR
+237 VEIYITITEENR
-249 ELTELDYMAIENAII
+249 ELTELDYVAIENAII

-287 VHNILNG
+287 IHNILNG

-329 RKYTKEQLQE
+329 SKYTKEQLHE
-339 VGVIVGELMYLL
+339 VGVIVSELKHLL

-473 KKSNISVSLIKANR
+473 KKLYEYDDEHKGELIPTLQMYLRNNQSIKKTAGAMFVHYR
-487 TKITDSN
+487 T
-494 VYGISYGYD
+494 ISY
-503 VYAGGAGNDNDG
+503 
-515 DAKDGRSGG
+515 R
-524 FVGFNDEGLLKNNNM
+524 M
-539 YYCDVVRGT
+539 
-548 KDLVGPFSGK
+548 
-558 SELDTVYAFNSQEK
+558 EK
-572 VEGENNNYRI
+572 IKEI
-582 YRKLDQSLDQ
+582 
-592 IEKNNS
+592 
-598 ILNSSHEKDD
+598 
-608 ASGWDIY
+608 
-615 TIGHMNPVKT
+615 
-625 FETLKN
+625 
-631 AVLVSKGDSVKA
+631 
-643 DLNAYESS
+643 
-651 AKAVLMS
+651 
-658 DTKTTLN
+658 
-665 TGESDTPEPS
+665 TG
-675 ESQDPCDEN
+675 
-684 IKLTINKVWKD
+684 I
-695 LNNFDHS
+695 NFD
-702 RPNSITVTISRTW
+702 N
-715 KDKAG
+715 A
-720 NEKTETVPRYESYKI
+720 NEVLAVSNGLVIYKMLKEI
-735 EGSSDKSK
+735 E
-743 WQKVIKELPAYT
+743 
-755 TDGDE
+755 
-760 IYYYT
+760 
-765 YSITEAKVDGYT
+765 
-777 TTIDKSQDGFTFT
+777 
-790 ITNRHFPG
+790 
-798 LPDTGGYGSYLIYL
+798 
-812 IAVLLF
+812 
-818 LVYFVMR
+818 
-825 YKKCKENKKAEK
+825 
-837 L
+837 

>member
-58 YLSCSDREVEQH
+58 YLSCNDREVEQH

-101 KHCKKYEIPLVEIPG
+101 KHCKKYEIPLVEISE
-116 DFDYWGIIRHV
+116 DLYYWGIIRYV
-127 MIQVFDKD
+127 IMQVFDKA

-146 DSFNSFILK
+146 DNFNTFILN
-155 NNGSSNTASDIIKFL
+155 NNGSCNTASDIIKFL

-218 KQMKGSC
+218 KQIKGSC
-225 VQYVVKFAILSE
+225 VQYVVKFAILNE
-237 VEVYITITEENR
+237 MEMYITITEENR

-304 AAQLGMKESDTY
+304 AAQLGMKENDTY

-322 TIKKNVQ
+322 TIKKNAQ

-461 VTELERY
+461 VTEMERY

-473 KKSNISVSLIKANR
+473 KKLYLYDDEHKGELITTLQMYLRNNQSIKKTAGAMFVHYR
-487 TKITDSN
+487 T
-494 VYGISYGYD
+494 ISYRLE
-503 VYAGGAGNDNDG
+503 
-515 DAKDGRSGG
+515 KIKQISG
-524 FVGFNDEGLLKNNNM
+524 
-539 YYCDVVRGT
+539 
-548 KDLVGPFSGK
+548 
-558 SELDTVYAFNSQEK
+558 
-572 VEGENNNYRI
+572 I
-582 YRKLDQSLDQ
+582 
-592 IEKNNS
+592 
-598 ILNSSHEKDD
+598 
-608 ASGWDIY
+608 
-615 TIGHMNPVKT
+615 
-625 FETLKN
+625 
-631 AVLVSKGDSVKA
+631 
-643 DLNAYESS
+643 
-651 AKAVLMS
+651 
-658 DTKTTLN
+658 
-665 TGESDTPEPS
+665 
-675 ESQDPCDEN
+675 
-684 IKLTINKVWKD
+684 
-695 LNNFDHS
+695 NFD
-702 RPNSITVTISRTW
+702 N
-715 KDKAG
+715 A
-720 NEKTETVPRYESYKI
+720 NEVLAVSNGLIIYKMLKEI
-735 EGSSDKSK
+735 E
-743 WQKVIKELPAYT
+743 
-755 TDGDE
+755 
-760 IYYYT
+760 
-765 YSITEAKVDGYT
+765 
-777 TTIDKSQDGFTFT
+777 
-790 ITNRHFPG
+790 
-798 LPDTGGYGSYLIYL
+798 
-812 IAVLLF
+812 
-818 LVYFVMR
+818 
-825 YKKCKENKKAEK
+825 
-837 L
+837 

>member
-58 YLSCSDREVEQH
+58 YLSCNDREVEQH

-101 KHCKKYEIPLVEIPG
+101 KHCKKYEIPLVEISE
-116 DFDYWGIIRHV
+116 DLHYWGIIRYV
-127 MIQVFDKD
+127 IMQVFDKA

-146 DSFNSFILK
+146 DNFNAFILN
-155 NNGSSNTASDIIKFL
+155 NNGSCNTASDIIKFL
-170 SIMIENPVVLYYGN
+170 SVMIENPVVLYYGN

-225 VQYVVKFAILSE
+225 VQYVVKFAILNE
-237 VEVYITITEENR
+237 MEIYITITEENR

-367 QVDSNQ
+367 QVDSKQ
-373 TELEYQKEMEEVED
+373 TELEYQKEMEEIEE

-419 YHEASRAIKY
+419 YYEASQAIKY

-473 KKSNISVSLIKANR
+473 KKLYLYDDEHKGELI
-487 TKITDSN
+487 TTLQM
-494 VYGISYGYD
+494 Y
-503 VYAGGAGNDNDG
+503 
-515 DAKDGRSGG
+515 
-524 FVGFNDEGLLKNNNM
+524 LKNNQSIKKTADEM
-539 YYCDVVRGT
+539 FVHYRTISYRLE
-548 KDLVGPFSGK
+548 KIKQISG
-558 SELDTVYAFNSQEK
+558 
-572 VEGENNNYRI
+572 I
-582 YRKLDQSLDQ
+582 
-592 IEKNNS
+592 
-598 ILNSSHEKDD
+598 
-608 ASGWDIY
+608 
-615 TIGHMNPVKT
+615 
-625 FETLKN
+625 
-631 AVLVSKGDSVKA
+631 
-643 DLNAYESS
+643 
-651 AKAVLMS
+651 
-658 DTKTTLN
+658 
-665 TGESDTPEPS
+665 
-675 ESQDPCDEN
+675 
-684 IKLTINKVWKD
+684 
-695 LNNFDHS
+695 NFD
-702 RPNSITVTISRTW
+702 N
-715 KDKAG
+715 A
-720 NEKTETVPRYESYKI
+720 NEVLAVSNGLIIYKMLKEI
-735 EGSSDKSK
+735 E
-743 WQKVIKELPAYT
+743 
-755 TDGDE
+755 
-760 IYYYT
+760 
-765 YSITEAKVDGYT
+765 
-777 TTIDKSQDGFTFT
+777 
-790 ITNRHFPG
+790 
-798 LPDTGGYGSYLIYL
+798 
-812 IAVLLF
+812 
-818 LVYFVMR
+818 
-825 YKKCKENKKAEK
+825 
-837 L
+837 

>member
-101 KHCKKYEIPLVEIPG
+101 KHCKKYEIPLVEISE
-116 DFDYWGIIRHV
+116 DSYYWGIIRYV

-146 DSFNSFILK
+146 DSFNTFILK

-170 SIMIENPVVLYYGN
+170 SIMIENPVVLYYGD

-237 VEVYITITEENR
+237 VEIYITITEENR

-273 FAQDEVKKKYQRDI
+273 FAQNEVKKTYQRDLI
-287 VHNILNG
+287 HNILNG

-329 RKYTKEQLQE
+329 RKYTKEQLHE

-373 TELEYQKEMEEVED
+373 TELEYQKEMEEIEE

-419 YHEASRAIKY
+419 YYEASQAIKY
-429 IDIIRLVTG
+429 IEIIRLVTG

-455 FGEIDD
+455 FGKVDD
-461 VTELERY
+461 MTELERC

-473 KKSNISVSLIKANR
+473 KKLYLYDDEHKGELITTLQMYLRNNQSIKKTAGAMFVHYR
-487 TKITDSN
+487 T
-494 VYGISYGYD
+494 ISYRLE
-503 VYAGGAGNDNDG
+503 
-515 DAKDGRSGG
+515 KIKQISG
-524 FVGFNDEGLLKNNNM
+524 
-539 YYCDVVRGT
+539 
-548 KDLVGPFSGK
+548 
-558 SELDTVYAFNSQEK
+558 
-572 VEGENNNYRI
+572 I
-582 YRKLDQSLDQ
+582 
-592 IEKNNS
+592 
-598 ILNSSHEKDD
+598 
-608 ASGWDIY
+608 
-615 TIGHMNPVKT
+615 
-625 FETLKN
+625 
-631 AVLVSKGDSVKA
+631 
-643 DLNAYESS
+643 
-651 AKAVLMS
+651 
-658 DTKTTLN
+658 
-665 TGESDTPEPS
+665 
-675 ESQDPCDEN
+675 
-684 IKLTINKVWKD
+684 
-695 LNNFDHS
+695 NFD
-702 RPNSITVTISRTW
+702 N
-715 KDKAG
+715 A
-720 NEKTETVPRYESYKI
+720 NEVLAVSNGLIIYKMLKEI
-735 EGSSDKSK
+735 E
-743 WQKVIKELPAYT
+743 
-755 TDGDE
+755 
-760 IYYYT
+760 
-765 YSITEAKVDGYT
+765 
-777 TTIDKSQDGFTFT
+777 
-790 ITNRHFPG
+790 
-798 LPDTGGYGSYLIYL
+798 
-812 IAVLLF
+812 
-818 LVYFVMR
+818 
-825 YKKCKENKKAEK
+825 
-837 L
+837 

>member
-52 ITSFQV
+52 ITSFPV

-101 KHCKKYEIPLVEIPG
+101 KHCKKYEIPLVEISE
-116 DFDYWGIIRHV
+116 DFYYWGIIRHV
-127 MIQVFDKD
+127 MMQVFDKD

-237 VEVYITITEENR
+237 VEIYITITEENR

-273 FAQDEVKKKYQRDI
+273 FAQDEVKKKYQRDLI
-287 VHNILNG
+287 HNILNG

-316 RVVDFH
+316 RVVDFY

-329 RKYTKEQLQE
+329 SKYTKEQLHE
-339 VGVIVGELMYLL
+339 VGVIEDELMHLL

-373 TELEYQKEMEEVED
+373 TELEYQKEMEKVED

-419 YHEASRAIKY
+419 YYEASQAIKY
-429 IDIIRLVTG
+429 IEIIRQVTG

-447 SNLGFFQI
+447 SNIGFFQI
-455 FGEIDD
+455 FGKVDD
-461 VTELERY
+461 MTELERC

-473 KKSNISVSLIKANR
+473 KKLYLYDDEHKGELITTLQMYLRNNQSIKKTAGAMFVHYR
-487 TKITDSN
+487 T
-494 VYGISYGYD
+494 ISYRLE
-503 VYAGGAGNDNDG
+503 
-515 DAKDGRSGG
+515 KIKQISG
-524 FVGFNDEGLLKNNNM
+524 
-539 YYCDVVRGT
+539 
-548 KDLVGPFSGK
+548 
-558 SELDTVYAFNSQEK
+558 
-572 VEGENNNYRI
+572 I
-582 YRKLDQSLDQ
+582 
-592 IEKNNS
+592 
-598 ILNSSHEKDD
+598 
-608 ASGWDIY
+608 
-615 TIGHMNPVKT
+615 
-625 FETLKN
+625 
-631 AVLVSKGDSVKA
+631 
-643 DLNAYESS
+643 
-651 AKAVLMS
+651 
-658 DTKTTLN
+658 
-665 TGESDTPEPS
+665 
-675 ESQDPCDEN
+675 
-684 IKLTINKVWKD
+684 
-695 LNNFDHS
+695 NFD
-702 RPNSITVTISRTW
+702 N
-715 KDKAG
+715 A
-720 NEKTETVPRYESYKI
+720 NEVLAVSNGLIIYKMLKEI
-735 EGSSDKSK
+735 E
-743 WQKVIKELPAYT
+743 
-755 TDGDE
+755 
-760 IYYYT
+760 
-765 YSITEAKVDGYT
+765 
-777 TTIDKSQDGFTFT
+777 
-790 ITNRHFPG
+790 
-798 LPDTGGYGSYLIYL
+798 
-812 IAVLLF
+812 
-818 LVYFVMR
+818 
-825 YKKCKENKKAEK
+825 
-837 L
+837 

>member
-58 YLSCSDREVEQH
+58 YLSCNDREVEQH

-101 KHCKKYEIPLVEIPG
+101 KHCKKYEIPLVEISE
-116 DFDYWGIIRHV
+116 DSYYWGIIRYV
-127 MIQVFDKD
+127 IMQVFDKA

-146 DSFNSFILK
+146 DNFNTFILN
-155 NNGSSNTASDIIKFL
+155 NNGSCNTASNIIKFL
-170 SIMIENPVVLYYGN
+170 SVMIENPVVLYYGN

-206 YKPNIITKFQYM
+206 YNPNIITKFQYM

-237 VEVYITITEENR
+237 VEIYITITEENR

-273 FAQDEVKKKYQRDI
+273 FAQDEVKKKYQRDLI
-287 VHNILNG
+287 HNILNG

-322 TIKKNVQ
+322 TITKNVQ
-329 RKYTKEQLQE
+329 RKYTKEQLHE
-339 VGVIVGELMYLL
+339 VGVIEGELMHLL

-367 QVDSNQ
+367 QVDSDQ
-373 TELEYQKEMEEVED
+373 TELEYQKEMEEIED

-429 IDIIRLVTG
+429 IEIIRLVTG

-455 FGEIDD
+455 FGEIED

-473 KKSNISVSLIKANR
+473 KKLYLYDDEHKGELITTLQMYLRNNQSIKKTAGAMFVHYR
-487 TKITDSN
+487 T
-494 VYGISYGYD
+494 ISYRLE
-503 VYAGGAGNDNDG
+503 
-515 DAKDGRSGG
+515 KIKQISGIN
-524 FVGFNDEGLLKNNNM
+524 F
-539 YYCDVVRGT
+539 
-548 KDLVGPFSGK
+548 
-558 SELDTVYAFNSQEK
+558 
-572 VEGENNNYRI
+572 
-582 YRKLDQSLDQ
+582 
-592 IEKNNS
+592 
-598 ILNSSHEKDD
+598 DD
-608 ASGWDIY
+608 ANEVLAVSNGLIIY
-615 TIGHMNPVKT
+615 KM
-625 FETLKN
+625 LK
-631 AVLVSKGDSVKA
+631 
-643 DLNAYESS
+643 E
-651 AKAVLMS
+651 
-658 DTKTTLN
+658 
-665 TGESDTPEPS
+665 
-675 ESQDPCDEN
+675 
-684 IKLTINKVWKD
+684 
-695 LNNFDHS
+695 
-702 RPNSITVTISRTW
+702 
-715 KDKAG
+715 
-720 NEKTETVPRYESYKI
+720 I
-735 EGSSDKSK
+735 E
-743 WQKVIKELPAYT
+743 
-755 TDGDE
+755 
-760 IYYYT
+760 
-765 YSITEAKVDGYT
+765 
-777 TTIDKSQDGFTFT
+777 
-790 ITNRHFPG
+790 
-798 LPDTGGYGSYLIYL
+798 
-812 IAVLLF
+812 
-818 LVYFVMR
+818 
-825 YKKCKENKKAEK
+825 
-837 L
+837 

>member
-1 MAYTVRKLLESE
+1 MGYTVRKLLESE

-101 KHCKKYEIPLVEIPG
+101 KHCKKYEIPLVEISE
-116 DFDYWGIIRHV
+116 DSYYWGIIRYV
-127 MIQVFDKD
+127 IMQVFDKD

-146 DSFNSFILK
+146 DNFNTFILN
-155 NNGSSNTASDIIKFL
+155 NNGSCNTASDIIKFL
-170 SIMIENPVVLYYGN
+170 SVMIENPVVLYYGN

-225 VQYVVKFAILSE
+225 VQYVVKFAILNE
-237 VEVYITITEENR
+237 MEIYITITEENR

-273 FAQDEVKKKYQRDI
+273 FAQDEVKKKYQRDLI
-287 VHNILNG
+287 HNILNG

-322 TIKKNVQ
+322 TITKNVQ
-329 RKYTKEQLQE
+329 RKYTKEQLHE
-339 VGVIVGELMYLL
+339 VGVIEGELMHLL

-373 TELEYQKEMEEVED
+373 TELEYQKEMEEIEE

-419 YHEASRAIKY
+419 YYEASQAIKY
-429 IDIIRLVTG
+429 IEIIRLVTG

-455 FGEIDD
+455 FGKVDD
-461 VTELERY
+461 MTELERC

-473 KKSNISVSLIKANR
+473 KKLYLYEDEHKGELITTLQMYLRNNQSIKKTAGAMFVHYR
-487 TKITDSN
+487 T
-494 VYGISYGYD
+494 ISYRLE
-503 VYAGGAGNDNDG
+503 
-515 DAKDGRSGG
+515 KIKQISG
-524 FVGFNDEGLLKNNNM
+524 
-539 YYCDVVRGT
+539 
-548 KDLVGPFSGK
+548 
-558 SELDTVYAFNSQEK
+558 
-572 VEGENNNYRI
+572 I
-582 YRKLDQSLDQ
+582 
-592 IEKNNS
+592 
-598 ILNSSHEKDD
+598 
-608 ASGWDIY
+608 
-615 TIGHMNPVKT
+615 
-625 FETLKN
+625 
-631 AVLVSKGDSVKA
+631 
-643 DLNAYESS
+643 
-651 AKAVLMS
+651 
-658 DTKTTLN
+658 
-665 TGESDTPEPS
+665 
-675 ESQDPCDEN
+675 
-684 IKLTINKVWKD
+684 
-695 LNNFDHS
+695 NFD
-702 RPNSITVTISRTW
+702 N
-715 KDKAG
+715 A
-720 NEKTETVPRYESYKI
+720 NEVLAVSNGLIIYKMLKEI
-735 EGSSDKSK
+735 E
-743 WQKVIKELPAYT
+743 
-755 TDGDE
+755 
-760 IYYYT
+760 
-765 YSITEAKVDGYT
+765 
-777 TTIDKSQDGFTFT
+777 
-790 ITNRHFPG
+790 
-798 LPDTGGYGSYLIYL
+798 
-812 IAVLLF
+812 
-818 LVYFVMR
+818 
-825 YKKCKENKKAEK
+825 
-837 L
+837 

>member
-1 MAYTVRKLLESE
+1 MGYTVRKLLESE

-101 KHCKKYEIPLVEIPG
+101 KHCKKYEIPLVEISE
-116 DFDYWGIIRHV
+116 DSYYWGIIRYV
-127 MIQVFDKD
+127 IMQVFDKD

-146 DSFNSFILK
+146 DNFNTFILN
-155 NNGSSNTASDIIKFL
+155 NNGSCNTASDIIKFL
-170 SIMIENPVVLYYGN
+170 SVMIENPVVLYYGN

-225 VQYVVKFAILSE
+225 VQYVVKFAILNE
-237 VEVYITITEENR
+237 MEIYITITEENR

-273 FAQDEVKKKYQRDI
+273 FAQDEVKKKYQRDLI
-287 VHNILNG
+287 HNILNG

-322 TIKKNVQ
+322 TITKNVQ
-329 RKYTKEQLQE
+329 RKYTKEQLHE
-339 VGVIVGELMYLL
+339 VGVIEGELMHLL

-373 TELEYQKEMEEVED
+373 TELEYQKEMEEIEE

-419 YHEASRAIKY
+419 YYEASQAIKY
-429 IDIIRLVTG
+429 IEIIRLVTG

-473 KKSNISVSLIKANR
+473 KKLYLYDDEHKGELITTLQMYLRNNQSIKKTAGAMFVHYR
-487 TKITDSN
+487 T
-494 VYGISYGYD
+494 ISYRLE
-503 VYAGGAGNDNDG
+503 
-515 DAKDGRSGG
+515 KIKQISG
-524 FVGFNDEGLLKNNNM
+524 
-539 YYCDVVRGT
+539 
-548 KDLVGPFSGK
+548 
-558 SELDTVYAFNSQEK
+558 
-572 VEGENNNYRI
+572 I
-582 YRKLDQSLDQ
+582 
-592 IEKNNS
+592 
-598 ILNSSHEKDD
+598 
-608 ASGWDIY
+608 
-615 TIGHMNPVKT
+615 
-625 FETLKN
+625 
-631 AVLVSKGDSVKA
+631 
-643 DLNAYESS
+643 
-651 AKAVLMS
+651 
-658 DTKTTLN
+658 
-665 TGESDTPEPS
+665 
-675 ESQDPCDEN
+675 
-684 IKLTINKVWKD
+684 
-695 LNNFDHS
+695 NFD
-702 RPNSITVTISRTW
+702 N
-715 KDKAG
+715 A
-720 NEKTETVPRYESYKI
+720 NEVLAVSNGLIIYKMLKEI
-735 EGSSDKSK
+735 E
-743 WQKVIKELPAYT
+743 
-755 TDGDE
+755 
-760 IYYYT
+760 
-765 YSITEAKVDGYT
+765 
-777 TTIDKSQDGFTFT
+777 
-790 ITNRHFPG
+790 
-798 LPDTGGYGSYLIYL
+798 
-812 IAVLLF
+812 
-818 LVYFVMR
+818 
-825 YKKCKENKKAEK
+825 
-837 L
+837 

>member
-52 ITSFQV
+52 ITSFPV

-101 KHCKKYEIPLVEIPG
+101 KHCKKYEIPLLEIPE
-116 DFDYWGIIRHV
+116 DSYYWGIIRYV
-127 MIQVFDKD
+127 IMQVFDKA

-146 DSFNSFILK
+146 DSFNTFILK

-237 VEVYITITEENR
+237 VEIYITITEENR

-304 AAQLGMKESDTY
+304 ALQLGMKESDTY

-322 TIKKNVQ
+322 TIKKNAQ

-373 TELEYQKEMEEVED
+373 TELEYQKKMEEVED

-473 KKSNISVSLIKANR
+473 KKLYLYDDEHKGELITTLQMYLRNNQSIKKTADEMFVHYR
-487 TKITDSN
+487 T
-494 VYGISYGYD
+494 ISYRLE
-503 VYAGGAGNDNDG
+503 
-515 DAKDGRSGG
+515 KIKQISGIN
-524 FVGFNDEGLLKNNNM
+524 F
-539 YYCDVVRGT
+539 
-548 KDLVGPFSGK
+548 
-558 SELDTVYAFNSQEK
+558 
-572 VEGENNNYRI
+572 
-582 YRKLDQSLDQ
+582 
-592 IEKNNS
+592 
-598 ILNSSHEKDD
+598 DD
-608 ASGWDIY
+608 ANEVLAVSNGLIIY
-615 TIGHMNPVKT
+615 KM
-625 FETLKN
+625 LK
-631 AVLVSKGDSVKA
+631 
-643 DLNAYESS
+643 E
-651 AKAVLMS
+651 
-658 DTKTTLN
+658 
-665 TGESDTPEPS
+665 
-675 ESQDPCDEN
+675 
-684 IKLTINKVWKD
+684 
-695 LNNFDHS
+695 
-702 RPNSITVTISRTW
+702 
-715 KDKAG
+715 
-720 NEKTETVPRYESYKI
+720 I
-735 EGSSDKSK
+735 E
-743 WQKVIKELPAYT
+743 
-755 TDGDE
+755 
-760 IYYYT
+760 
-765 YSITEAKVDGYT
+765 
-777 TTIDKSQDGFTFT
+777 
-790 ITNRHFPG
+790 
-798 LPDTGGYGSYLIYL
+798 
-812 IAVLLF
+812 
-818 LVYFVMR
+818 
-825 YKKCKENKKAEK
+825 
-837 L
+837 

>member
-58 YLSCSDREVEQH
+58 YLSCNDREVEQH

-101 KHCKKYEIPLVEIPG
+101 KHCKKYEIPLVEISE
-116 DFDYWGIIRHV
+116 DLHYWGIIRYV
-127 MIQVFDKD
+127 IMQVFDKA

-146 DSFNSFILK
+146 DNFNAFILN
-155 NNGSSNTASDIIKFL
+155 NNGSCNTASNIIKFL
-170 SIMIENPVVLYYGN
+170 SVMIENPVVLYYGN

-237 VEVYITITEENR
+237 VEIYITITEENR

-304 AAQLGMKESDTY
+304 ASQLGMKESDTY

-322 TIKKNVQ
+322 TITKNVQ
-329 RKYTKEQLQE
+329 RKYTKEQLHE
-339 VGVIVGELMYLL
+339 VGVIEGELMHLL

-367 QVDSNQ
+367 QVDSDQ
-373 TELEYQKEMEEVED
+373 TELEYQKEMEEIEE

-419 YHEASRAIKY
+419 YYEASQAIKY
-429 IDIIRLVTG
+429 IEIIRQVTG

-455 FGEIDD
+455 FGKVDD
-461 VTELERY
+461 MTELERC

-473 KKSNISVSLIKANR
+473 KKLYLYDDEHKGELITTLQMYLRNNQSIKKTAGAMFVHYR
-487 TKITDSN
+487 T
-494 VYGISYGYD
+494 ISYRLE
-503 VYAGGAGNDNDG
+503 
-515 DAKDGRSGG
+515 KIKQISG
-524 FVGFNDEGLLKNNNM
+524 
-539 YYCDVVRGT
+539 
-548 KDLVGPFSGK
+548 
-558 SELDTVYAFNSQEK
+558 
-572 VEGENNNYRI
+572 I
-582 YRKLDQSLDQ
+582 
-592 IEKNNS
+592 
-598 ILNSSHEKDD
+598 
-608 ASGWDIY
+608 
-615 TIGHMNPVKT
+615 
-625 FETLKN
+625 
-631 AVLVSKGDSVKA
+631 
-643 DLNAYESS
+643 
-651 AKAVLMS
+651 
-658 DTKTTLN
+658 
-665 TGESDTPEPS
+665 
-675 ESQDPCDEN
+675 
-684 IKLTINKVWKD
+684 
-695 LNNFDHS
+695 NFD
-702 RPNSITVTISRTW
+702 N
-715 KDKAG
+715 A
-720 NEKTETVPRYESYKI
+720 NEVLAVSNGLIIYKMLKEI
-735 EGSSDKSK
+735 E
-743 WQKVIKELPAYT
+743 
-755 TDGDE
+755 
-760 IYYYT
+760 
-765 YSITEAKVDGYT
+765 
-777 TTIDKSQDGFTFT
+777 
-790 ITNRHFPG
+790 
-798 LPDTGGYGSYLIYL
+798 
-812 IAVLLF
+812 
-818 LVYFVMR
+818 
-825 YKKCKENKKAEK
+825 
-837 L
+837 

>member
-101 KHCKKYEIPLVEIPG
+101 KHCKKYEIPLVEISE
-116 DFDYWGIIRHV
+116 DLYYWGIIRYV
-127 MIQVFDKD
+127 IMQVFDKV

-146 DSFNSFILK
+146 DNFNTFILN
-155 NNGSSNTASDIIKFL
+155 NNGSCNTASDIIKFL
-170 SIMIENPVVLYYGN
+170 SVMIENPVVLYYGN

-225 VQYVVKFAILSE
+225 VQYVVKFAILNE
-237 VEVYITITEENR
+237 MEIYITITEENR

-304 AAQLGMKESDTY
+304 ASQLGMKESDTY

-322 TIKKNVQ
+322 TITKNVQ
-329 RKYTKEQLQE
+329 RKYTKEQLHE
-339 VGVIVGELMYLL
+339 VGVIEGELMNLL

-367 QVDSNQ
+367 QVDPNQ

-455 FGEIDD
+455 FGEVDD
-461 VTELERY
+461 MTELERC

-473 KKSNISVSLIKANR
+473 KKLYLYDDEHKGELITTLQMYLRNKQSIRKTADEMFVHYR
-487 TKITDSN
+487 T
-494 VYGISYGYD
+494 ISYRLE
-503 VYAGGAGNDNDG
+503 
-515 DAKDGRSGG
+515 KIKQISG
-524 FVGFNDEGLLKNNNM
+524 
-539 YYCDVVRGT
+539 
-548 KDLVGPFSGK
+548 
-558 SELDTVYAFNSQEK
+558 
-572 VEGENNNYRI
+572 I
-582 YRKLDQSLDQ
+582 
-592 IEKNNS
+592 
-598 ILNSSHEKDD
+598 
-608 ASGWDIY
+608 
-615 TIGHMNPVKT
+615 
-625 FETLKN
+625 
-631 AVLVSKGDSVKA
+631 
-643 DLNAYESS
+643 
-651 AKAVLMS
+651 
-658 DTKTTLN
+658 
-665 TGESDTPEPS
+665 
-675 ESQDPCDEN
+675 
-684 IKLTINKVWKD
+684 
-695 LNNFDHS
+695 NFD
-702 RPNSITVTISRTW
+702 N
-715 KDKAG
+715 A
-720 NEKTETVPRYESYKI
+720 NEVLAVSNGLIIYKMLKEI
-735 EGSSDKSK
+735 E
-743 WQKVIKELPAYT
+743 
-755 TDGDE
+755 
-760 IYYYT
+760 
-765 YSITEAKVDGYT
+765 
-777 TTIDKSQDGFTFT
+777 
-790 ITNRHFPG
+790 
-798 LPDTGGYGSYLIYL
+798 
-812 IAVLLF
+812 
-818 LVYFVMR
+818 
-825 YKKCKENKKAEK
+825 
-837 L
+837 

>member
-58 YLSCSDREVEQH
+58 YLSCNDREVEQH

-101 KHCKKYEIPLVEIPG
+101 KHCKKYEIPLVEISE
-116 DFDYWGIIRHV
+116 DFYYWGIIRHV
-127 MIQVFDKD
+127 MMQVFDKD

-146 DSFNSFILK
+146 DNFNTFILR

-237 VEVYITITEENR
+237 VEIYITITEENR

-273 FAQDEVKKKYQRDI
+273 FAQDEVKKKYQRDLI
-287 VHNILNG
+287 HNILNG
-294 LLSSKEMTEA
+294 SLSSKEMTEA

-322 TIKKNVQ
+322 TIKNNVQ
-329 RKYTKEQLQE
+329 SKYTKEQLHE
-339 VGVIVGELMYLL
+339 VGVIEGELKHLL

-429 IDIIRLVTG
+429 IEIIRQVTG

-473 KKSNISVSLIKANR
+473 KKLYLYDDEHKGELITTLQMYLRNNQSIKKTAGAMFAHYR
-487 TKITDSN
+487 T
-494 VYGISYGYD
+494 ISYRLE
-503 VYAGGAGNDNDG
+503 
-515 DAKDGRSGG
+515 KI
-524 FVGFNDEGLLKNNNM
+524 KQI
-539 YYCDVVRGT
+539 
-548 KDLVGPFSGK
+548 
-558 SELDTVYAFNSQEK
+558 SEINF
-572 VEGENNNYRI
+572 
-582 YRKLDQSLDQ
+582 
-592 IEKNNS
+592 
-598 ILNSSHEKDD
+598 DD
-608 ASGWDIY
+608 ANEVLAVSNGLIIY
-615 TIGHMNPVKT
+615 KM
-625 FETLKN
+625 LK
-631 AVLVSKGDSVKA
+631 
-643 DLNAYESS
+643 E
-651 AKAVLMS
+651 
-658 DTKTTLN
+658 
-665 TGESDTPEPS
+665 
-675 ESQDPCDEN
+675 
-684 IKLTINKVWKD
+684 
-695 LNNFDHS
+695 
-702 RPNSITVTISRTW
+702 
-715 KDKAG
+715 
-720 NEKTETVPRYESYKI
+720 I
-735 EGSSDKSK
+735 E
-743 WQKVIKELPAYT
+743 
-755 TDGDE
+755 
-760 IYYYT
+760 
-765 YSITEAKVDGYT
+765 
-777 TTIDKSQDGFTFT
+777 
-790 ITNRHFPG
+790 
-798 LPDTGGYGSYLIYL
+798 
-812 IAVLLF
+812 
-818 LVYFVMR
+818 
-825 YKKCKENKKAEK
+825 
-837 L
+837 